1 LGRLEPTIDVDAS
14 LSIVDATP
22 SFINLYKIGR
32 VNYLPITK
40 TTNWRAYTLRMTD
53 KLQAPGN
60 PHYIKVDLQPYLPAG
75 YHNPLRVPQHH

>member
-1 LGRLEPTIDVDAS
+1 MWTPAF
-14 LSIVDATP
+14 SIVDATS
-22 SFINLYKIGR
+22 SFVNLYKIGR